1 MSQTRTIRWV
11 LYHEPIDLF
20 IRTAEAFSEE
30 INRLTNGTINVEI
43 YSTTEFAN
51 KFKKGIDVEPLVWM
65 QAGDCEMSQVQI
77 SEIANWHSPDFWAL
91 ELPFLFRDHDH
102 ATRALE
108 GPVGQSMLQG
118 LEKTSPARGLAFTY
132 SGGYRCLAVDREI
145 NTVED
150 LKGLSVITHK
160 NPITIET
167 AEAFGLNAVPV
178 HIKDRHS
185 IEKRSETNHNGNNA
199 VETTLPRYE
208 KEAKS
213 DAHRYVVNTKHNMYL
228 TSIIIAKEFWN
239 SLTQEDQAVIQQAAL
254 HSSRL
259 EREWSVADAD
269 KIANSADKQ
278 AKLGIHYNEFDEAER
293 AKLKALVE
301 PLYAKYSQFFTP
313 DLVDGIIKS

>member
-1 MSQTRTIRWV
+1 MNQTKTIRWV

-20 IRTAEAFSEE
+20 IRTAEAFSKE
-30 INRLTNGTINVEI
+30 INRLTDGRINVEI
-43 YSTTEFAN
+43 YSTNEFAE
-51 KFKKGIDVEPLVWM
+51 KFKKGVNVEPMVWM

-77 SEIANWHSPDFWAL
+77 GEIANWHSPDFWAL

-108 GPVGQSMLQG
+108 GPIGQSMLKN
-118 LEKTSPARGLAFTY
+118 LENTSPARGLAFTY

-145 NTVED
+145 NTAEG
-150 LKGLSVITHK
+150 LKGLTVITQK

-167 AEAFGLNAVPV
+167 AEAFGLVPV
-178 HIKDRHS
+178 PVNVKDHLNKDRNKH
-185 IEKRSETNHNGNNA
+185 TNFNGNNA

-208 KEAKS
+208 AEAKTE
-213 DAHRYVVNTKHNMYL
+213 AHRYIADTRHNMYL

-239 SLTQEDQAVIQQAAL
+239 DLSAEDQEFIQQAAL

-259 EREWSVADAD
+259 ERQWSVADAN
-269 KIANSADKQ
+269 KISDSKEEQ
-278 AKLGIHYNEFDEAER
+278 DKLGVTYNNFSKEET
-293 AKLKALVE
+293 AKLKQATAH
-301 PLYAKYSQFFTP
+301 LYEKYSQFFTP

>member
-30 INRLTNGTINVEI
+30 IGRLTNGRINVEI
-43 YSTTEFAN
+43 YSTKEFAS
-51 KFKKGIDVEPLVWM
+51 KFKKGVDVEPLVWM

-108 GPVGQSMLQG
+108 GPVGQSMLRG

-145 NTVED
+145 NTAED
-150 LKGLSVITHK
+150 LKGLTVITNK
-160 NPITIET
+160 NPIMIET
-167 AEAFGLNAVPV
+167 AEAFGCTPISV
-178 HIKDRHS
+178 HVKDRHS
-185 IEKRSETNHNGNNA
+185 ENKLLTTNLNGNNA
-199 VETTLPRYE
+199 IETTLPRYE
-208 KEAKS
+208 KEAKTEL
-213 DAHRYVVNTKHNMYL
+213 HTHVVNTKHSMYL
-228 TSIIIAKEFWN
+228 TSILIAKEFWN
-239 SLTQEDQAVIQQAAL
+239 SLSQEDQDLIQQAAL

-269 KIANSADKQ
+269 KISNSKAEQ
-278 AKLGIHYNEFDEAER
+278 EKLGIQYSEFDQTER
-293 AKLKALVE
+293 AKLESLVQ
-301 PLYAKYSQFFTP
+301 PLYTKYAQFFTP